1 LVFIGPEAPLANGV
15 VDALEA
21 AGIKAIGPTKQM
33 AQVFSWYRFQII
45 LALLIFQW
53 NRSKLARALQE
64 ISWPRTKSPVRLR
77 FALYVRVEW
86 DRAELPS
93 ENTQDEGKS
102 EAEGRTKKIG
112 SERTRE

>member
-45 LALLIFQW
+45 LALLIFRW

-64 ISWPRTKSPVRLR
+64 ISWPRTKSPVRLH